1 MARLIDADEMTK
13 GICFIIED
21 SKELLTSSVVR
32 KAMLGLVDRI
42 KTVDAAPVRQGK
54 WDLLVAKRGE
64 CEWAADACCSLC
76 GFTKR
81 QIWRGYFP
89 VETTEFARGTTTHYA
104 EKVKLPNYCEQCGA
118 DLKGDKNEVD

>member
-1 MARLIDADEMTK
+1 MARLIDADAV
-13 GICFIIED
+13 
-21 SKELLTSSVVR
+21 KELVREKHVLTVFDIDEIL
-32 KAMLGLVDRI
+32 A
-42 KTVDAAPVRQGK
+42 VDAAPVQRGK
-54 WDLLVAKRGE
+54 WDLLVAKQGE

-89 VETTEFARGTTTHYA
+89 VETTEFARGTTMYYA
-104 EKVKLPNYCEQCGA
+104 NKVKLPNYCEQCGA